1 MLLKIIITWFI
12 SIIIFTK
19 STIAVDDTD
28 SFKSSPEGSIS
39 NIGKSKNS
47 IANNY
52 MVVTADARATES
64 AKKILEL
71 GGSAIDAAIS
81 AQMVLNLVEPQSS
94 GIGGG
99 VFILYYDAY
108 SKTIEAWDGREK
120 APINYSQDIFLSSD
134 GKCTSMI
141 SNNNLNP

>member
-1 MLLKIIITWFI
+1 MIFKIIIIWFI
-12 SIIIFTK
+12 SIIILSK
-19 STIAVDDTD
+19 STIAKDEID
-28 SFKSSPEGSIS
+28 SFKSSPEGSVS

-52 MVVTADARATES
+52 MVVTADYRATES
-64 AKKILEL
+64 AIRILEL

-108 SKTIEAWDGREK
+108 S
-120 APINYSQDIFLSSD
+120 
-134 GKCTSMI
+134 
-141 SNNNLNP
+141 